1 MDSHCYFSPSLLAC
15 WVVRQRGNR
24 FWLESVA
31 LAKQVEIWHIHQ
43 RVLECI
49 QTNMIIISKF
59 ILKQNGC
66 HHNNS
71 KGALGLFHLFR
82 FTV

>member
-1 MDSHCYFSPSLLAC
+1 MRNGALIP
-15 WVVRQRGNR
+15 W
-24 FWLESVA
+24 WLDREAIAFGWNKFA

-71 KGALGLFHLFR
+71 KGALGLFRLFR